1 MPHSSDAIDPL
12 RWLVYLLVGGPLLT
26 WLFLTKQ
33 ESLRLLVVLITLI
46 FVQDS
51 LAGRRYV
58 SAVSVAP
65 SFIIVYVAL
74 FSQIIQRRIPRVG
87 VFGPL
92 WLGFLFFAGVGGAV
106 GSLGTGLLLKNIDAY
121 QVVYFEGLFFF
132 LFGLVA
138 LRRDADLLLFLRQ
151 QATFIGL
158 AVALIHFATMATGF
172 RFRNAIATDAYLY
185 YGGVFDNANALAAY
199 YVMLIPVTLSMLIRE
214 RMSSTWRFWTVISLI
229 AMIGSLVLTGGR
241 SGLIFTVGMCFVA
254 LTWSRIGLG
263 RGIAAAVAA
272 GALAVIGIYV
282 MQSVVPERWMEILG
296 IAEEEG
302 LETNRFFLFQRY
314 AVMMVQHPVG
324 IGLSVPNFMMKI
336 AEYGIPGVLS
346 SHNIYIDMGL
356 QVGILGLITFT
367 AMIAIVLLRNRRAFT
382 ISKDHDQRE
391 AILYLFLLLLGYLS
405 NGIFQPIFAVYPKLN
420 NIFWLL
426 CGLSLAASDRAFAA
440 QRATRQQELGAP
452 RTPFPTPIHAQ
463 RA

>member
-1 MPHSSDAIDPL
+1 MPQSTDAIDPL

-33 ESLRLLVVLITLI
+33 ESVRLLAVLVTVI

-58 SAVSVAP
+58 SAFSVAP
-65 SFIIVYVAL
+65 SFILVYVAL
-74 FSQIIQRRIPRVG
+74 FSQIIQRRIPRLG

-92 WLGFLFFAGVGGAV
+92 WLGFLFLAGVGGAV
-106 GSLGTGLLLKNIDAY
+106 GSLGTGLLIRNIDAY

-132 LFGLVA
+132 LFGMVA

-158 AVALIHFATMATGF
+158 AVALIHFVAMATGF
-172 RFRNAIATDAYLY
+172 RFRNASESRGELY
-185 YGGVFDNANALAAY
+185 YGGVFDDSNALAAY
-199 YVMLIPVTLSMLIRE
+199 YVMLIPVALSMLVRG
-214 RMSSTWRFWTVISLI
+214 RLSSLWRFATVVALV

-241 SGLIFTVGMCFVA
+241 SGLIFTVGMCFIA
-254 LTWSRIGLG
+254 LSWSRIGIT
-263 RGIAAAVAA
+263 RGLAAVAVT
-272 GALAVIGIYV
+272 GVLAFIGFEV
-282 MQSVVPERWMEILG
+282 MQSVASDRWLEILG

-302 LETNRFFLFQRY
+302 LQSNRFSLMQQY
-314 AVMMVQHPVG
+314 GLMMLQHPVG
-324 IGLSVPNFMMKI
+324 IGLSVPNFMLKI
-336 AEYGIPGVLS
+336 AEYDIPGVLS

-356 QVGILGLITFT
+356 QTGILGLVVFV
-367 AMIAIVLLRNRRAFT
+367 AMIGIVMIRNRRAFAL
-382 ISKDHDQRE
+382 SADPDQRE
-391 AILYLFLLLLGYLS
+391 ALLYLFLLLLSYVS
-405 NGIFQPIFAVYPKLN
+405 NGVFQPLFTVYPKLN
-420 NIFWLL
+420 NILWLL

-440 QRATRQQELGAP
+440 HRGTLRGERNAEPASLIPSAY
-452 RTPFPTPIHAQ
+452 AQ